1 MKKNITFLF
10 IFLFFLTDI
19 KGAQKNMT
27 KLVGGTTL
35 TCMGAMLTYWGFSLK
50 SVSKPKLTMISFTWT
65 KNFDTTWDENYSGTI
80 RNSGNV
86 DLSNI
91 KLSIVFKDTNGTYI
105 TTQKIDGPVTLK
117 PGANYNF
124 SNSYDTGSVEP
135 GFVSVSYSADF
146 TEMFENRDLVL
157 GTSGIAIAACGI
169 FFVVD
174 YFFDF
179 TEPLKKK
186 NISLE
191 ITPCFAGIKFV
202 ASKIF

>member
-1 MKKNITFLF
+1 MKKNITFF
-10 IFLFFLTDI
+10 VVFLFFMTNI
-19 KGAQKNMT
+19 NGAQKNMT
-27 KLVGGTTL
+27 KLVGGATL

-50 SVSKPKLTMISFTWT
+50 SVSKPELSMLSFTWT
-65 KNFDTTWDENYSGTI
+65 KDFDTTWVANYSGTI

-91 KLSIVFKDTNGTYI
+91 KLSIVFKDTSGTYI
-105 TTQKIDGPVTLK
+105 STQKIDGPITLK

-124 SNSYDTGSVEP
+124 SNYYETGSVEP
-135 GFVSVSYSADF
+135 GFVSVSYSANF
-146 TEMFENRDLVL
+146 TETLENRNLAL
-157 GTSGIAIAACGI
+157 GISGIAIAACGL
-169 FFVVD
+169 FFVAD

-179 TEPLKKK
+179 TEPLKEQ
-186 NISLE
+186 NISME